1 MGHLI
6 RQYLVQ
12 LGFSQIVEAE
22 DGQIALEKLGNEKV
36 DFIISDWPMPNLGG
50 LQLLKE
56 VRKMEEILFLI
67 VPLLD
72 EREKMIEA
80 AKAGV
85 TDYIVKPFNYN
96 SLSAN

>member
-50 LQLLKE
+50 LQLKRSPE
-56 VRKMEEILFLI
+56 NGGNEGDSLFDRSLI
-67 VPLLD
+67 
-72 EREKMIEA
+72 
-80 AKAGV
+80 G
-85 TDYIVKPFNYN
+85 
-96 SLSAN
+96 